1 MNDFRSLMN
10 NIGLIFIRQRNSE
23 HIGLQGQTISETLYT
38 KLEPSTNVT
47 MIRKTYLTGD
57 EFS

>member
-47 MIRKTYLTGD
+47 
-57 EFS
+57 